1 MRATDRLQY
10 EKREGKIS
18 YKHNNIKLTN
28 LEGVISEM
36 SKIAVTSLGGPQF
49 SSLWYGLGWERKKKK
64 TELTQFLSY
73 SMFFINVYS
82 LPSKSRSLQVSILGG
97 AELIPVSSW
106 LFSCLRSFAW
116 TVSLLENF
124 YPALSGFWTVV

>member
-1 MRATDRLQY
+1 MGATDRLQY

-49 SSLWYGLGWERKKKK
+49 SYL
-64 TELTQFLSY
+64 
-73 SMFFINVYS
+73 
-82 LPSKSRSLQVSILGG
+82 
-97 AELIPVSSW
+97 
-106 LFSCLRSFAW
+106 
-116 TVSLLENF
+116 
-124 YPALSGFWTVV
+124 